1 MELAAVQKKHI
12 LFREEYAAATGLPR
26 TRYEKITYFTSRTEV
41 STQHLFSI
49 TQSLAKKLILA
60 GSIQLSR
67 API

>member
-1 MELAAVQKKHI
+1 MDLGAVQKKHI
-12 LFREEYAAATGLPR
+12 LFREEHAAATGLP
-26 TRYEKITYFTSRTEV
+26 RYEKITYFTSRTEV

-49 TQSLAKKLILA
+49 TQSLAKLILA

>member
-1 MELAAVQKKHI
+1 MELGAVQKKHI
-12 LFREEYAAATGLPR
+12 LFREEHVAATGTGLP
-26 TRYEKITYFTSRTEV
+26 RYEKITYFTSRTEF

-49 TQSLAKKLILA
+49 TQSLAKLILA